1 MKTSIPG
8 IIAGGNPSLPTLSKK
23 IAFSTIVQYAG
34 KIVQI
39 LLAATAT
46 KLIANS
52 LTQNDYGIYGQ
63 ITEYALFFSVL
74 ANLGIFSNII
84 RRMADAPHDSKIFIN
99 GLYLRIISALFFFLP
114 AILYLIFTGNDNLFV
129 TGTLLF
135 LSSLLFD
142 YITSVCN
149 GMLQANYL
157 MGRATVALLIGRLT
171 NFAIIVLFIRN
182 FSEAPASSLLLLVF
196 LAGLLGSLT
205 TVIFSLGFV
214 RQKMKW
220 NWKIDPAF
228 TREVFLNSLPF
239 GIVSV
244 LNLLYF
250 RFLPDYFAHLHLTDA
265 QFATFNISFHIAQV
279 VSLLSTFLMFSVL
292 PGLKEYIDQKQWE
305 KATILLRRVW
315 QFLIPCA
322 LIVVIFG
329 SLFGAQ
335 MIELLTHKKYFLPEF
350 WFVLP
355 MMFLLAAISYG
366 YDVILITLYAVEKD
380 WWLVKRELFSLT
392 TALIFFLFSLAMP
405 DATSK
410 IFLVILGAI
419 AGETLMLILGLRKTK
434 KLFTNL

>member
-1 MKTSIPG
+1 MNIP
-8 IIAGGNPSLPTLSKK
+8 NPSLPTLSKR
-23 IAFSTIVQYAG
+23 IAWSTIVQYAG
-34 KIVQI
+34 KIVEI
-39 LLAATAT
+39 ILAAAAT
-46 KLIANS
+46 KLISNF
-52 LTQNDYGIYGQ
+52 LIQHDYSIYGQ

-74 ANLGIFSNII
+74 ANLGIFGNII

-99 GLYLRIISALFFFLP
+99 GLYLRIISAIIFFVP

-135 LSSLLFD
+135 LGSLLFD
-142 YITSVCN
+142 FITSVCS

-157 MGRATVALLIGRLT
+157 MGRATIALLLGRLAY
-171 NFAIIVLFIRN
+171 FALIFLFLRN
-182 FSEAPASSLLLLVF
+182 FSNASPSSLLLMVF
-196 LAGLLGSLT
+196 LSTLFGSLI

-220 NWKIDPAF
+220 SWEIDRKF
-228 TREVFLNSLPF
+228 MREVFLNSLPL
-239 GIVSV
+239 GIVTV

-250 RFLPDYFAHLHLTDA
+250 RFLPDYFAHRHLTDE
-265 QFATFNISFHIAQV
+265 QFATFNISFHIAQAI
-279 VSLLSTFLMFSVL
+279 SLLSTFLMYSVL
-292 PGLKEYIDQKQWE
+292 PGLKEFIDQKQWQ

-315 QFLIPCA
+315 QFLIA
-322 LIVVIFG
+322 SAIIVVVFG

-335 MIELLTHKKYFLPEF
+335 IIELVTHKKYFLPEF

-380 WWLVKRELFSLT
+380 WWLVKRELVALT
-392 TALIFFLFSLAMP
+392 VALIFFMLSLAMP
-405 DATSK
+405 DSTGK

-419 AGETLMLILGLRKTK
+419 AGETTMLILGLRKTK
-434 KLFTNL
+434 KIFTNL